1 MNSGMGDL
9 DCWERL
15 EKLKLTVKERKIFNH
30 TRKMLNDKALNN
42 IDSTVPLDLGLEC
55 PSQFHSSGKEVI
67 LNSIRRLVLD
77 QSCQIVEPPTKTCQQ
92 QHIITALGEF
102 MYQLADR
109 PPVPGLTP
117 PTSKSLLDGGKM
129 EYAFDA
135 DPRCKPCRTYRK
147 AKVSKNS
154 NWISE
159 TLTGSH
165 SGQQYSTKLLNKD
178 LYKVI
183 MTVLSRVLKTLNTHA
198 NVLLALETIF
208 LMCLD
213 QLKSLVTATPRSLTC
228 STGKSVSS
236 SDTL

>member
-1 MNSGMGDL
+1 MGPGSIKGQIYADHDDTIQVL
-9 DCWERL
+9 LKERR
-15 EKLKLTVKERKIFNH
+15 EVKERKIFNH

-129 EYAFDA
+129 EYALDA
-135 DPRCKPCRTYRK
+135 DPRCEPCRTYHK
-147 AKVSKNS
+147 CYSVSECFKYTSVQSKNVDG
-154 NWISE
+154 
-159 TLTGSH
+159 T
-165 SGQQYSTKLLNKD
+165 
-178 LYKVI
+178 
-183 MTVLSRVLKTLNTHA
+183 
-198 NVLLALETIF
+198 
-208 LMCLD
+208 
-213 QLKSLVTATPRSLTC
+213 
-228 STGKSVSS
+228 
-236 SDTL
+236 